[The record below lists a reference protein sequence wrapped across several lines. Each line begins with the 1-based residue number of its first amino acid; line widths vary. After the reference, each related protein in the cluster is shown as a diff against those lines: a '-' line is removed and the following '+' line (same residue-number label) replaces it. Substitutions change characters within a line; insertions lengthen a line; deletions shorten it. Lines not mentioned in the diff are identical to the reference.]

1 MPISSSSTPARYKYR
16 ITLLLLPH
24 TLLALLLPFTLL
36 PLLTFFSL
44 LISPLIIISLTSPP
58 PRISLGRIY
67 RMRRISLGRMPLWLH
82 IIYKPPSPRPNHHR
96 PKPLPTLDLSI
107 SRPQTSRSSP
117 LCLNDLTLKTR
128 YFTSILLTALRAN
141 TYRKYRP
148 KCPIFCP
155 LAPLPSPS
163 RTATALSHCA
173 SLLTSR
179 ASPPSFSSMLSSPLP
194 PHPLTSP
201 SSSIPLS
208 PTTGRNAMVT
218 GLVAMDS
225 L

>member
-82 IIYKPPSPRPNHHR
+82 IIYKPPSPLFSN
-96 PKPLPTLDLSI
+96 
-107 SRPQTSRSSP
+107 SP
-117 LCLNDLTLKTR
+117 LNSSFLHPPLDRTTTDRNHCLR
-128 YFTSILLTALRAN
+128 
-141 TYRKYRP
+141 
-148 KCPIFCP
+148 
-155 LAPLPSPS
+155 
-163 RTATALSHCA
+163 
-173 SLLTSR
+173 LTSR
-179 ASPPSFSSMLSSPLP
+179 YLDRKPLDRRPS
-194 PHPLTSP
+194 
-201 SSSIPLS
+201 
-208 PTTGRNAMVT
+208 V
-218 GLVAMDS
+218 
-225 L
+225 